1 MKLTDRLL
9 RLPEVMERVPYK
21 KTKIYDLM
29 SKNLFPKNI
38 QLGSNFVVWK
48 AADWDNSSFYQA
60 TNQSSSVIY

>member
-1 MKLTDRLL
+1 MKSTDRLL

-48 AADWDNSSFYQA
+48 ASEIDKWIDKTVRGANG
-60 TNQSSSVIY
+60 NN

>member
-29 SKNLFPKNI
+29 SKKLFPQNI
-38 QLGSNFVVWK
+38 KLGSNLFVWK
-48 AADWDNSSFYQA
+48 ASEIDKWVVTTARSGKWK
-60 TNQSSSVIY
+60 

>member
-38 QLGSNFVVWK
+38 QLGSNFVVWEASEIDK
-48 AADWDNSSFYQA
+48 WIDKTVRGANG
-60 TNQSSSVIY
+60 NN

>member
-48 AADWDNSSFYQA
+48 ASEIDKWIDKTVRGANG
-60 TNQSSSVIY
+60 NN